1 MLRELLEDVVHER
14 ELGRVERAIREDD
27 ELSDEEDPRF
37 LKQDDAEVIAAAR
50 QAPYFKRFDAF
61 VDWIGEGAAR

>member
-1 MLRELLEDVVHER
+1 MNGNAAGLSTRY
-14 ELGRVERAIREDD
+14 ATDD

-37 LKQDDAEVIAAAR
+37 LKQDDAEVMAAAR